1 MSDTFVTFDEIAP
14 RYTAERAV
22 DPTTDAG
29 RWVVISATYELHM
42 EACAFLASLRRV
54 DRSVNTERA
63 YAGRVA
69 LYLSYCATRG
79 LDWKK
84 PGLPA
89 LARFLH
95 WLVENPAPSKGRKPG
110 LEPRFRSKTTANQI
124 MTTICGFLRF
134 CGQQGWVSSET
145 VGQLSEQKYL
155 GYLPPG
161 YDPGED
167 GQFRTVRA
175 KAIKFSV
182 AVEGYEWLNAEQFA
196 ELVALTTRARDRFLV
211 VLLGGTGMRIGEALG
226 LRREDMHFLSNSSAL
241 NCQVAGPHVHV
252 RRRKNV
258 NGALAKARSPRWIP
272 VTAEMVTAYSEYVH
286 ERDAVAEAA
295 DSDMVFVNLFRQ
307 PLGRAMTYHNA
318 KDLFD
323 RLAVKAGF
331 PARPH
336 MLRHTAATT
345 WIRSDTPRDVVQ
357 NLLGHVSPS
366 SMEPYI
372 HATDE
377 DKREAVE
384 RVAAIRRGQ
393 A

>member
-1 MSDTFVTFDEIAP
+1 MIAK
-14 RYTAERAV
+14 YKAERAV
-22 DPTTDAG
+22 SPGDESVS
-29 RWVVISATYELHM
+29 WVVISSGYDLHM
-42 EACAFLASLRRV
+42 EACAFLASLRMAS
-54 DRSVNTERA
+54 RSINTERT

-69 LYLSYCATRG
+69 LYLSYCVDHG

-95 WLVENPAPSKGRKPG
+95 WMVDEPLPPKGAKKPV
-110 LEPRFRSKTTANQI
+110 EPRHRDKGTADKI
-124 MTTICGFLRF
+124 MTTVCGFLVF
-134 CGQQGWVSSET
+134 CSQQGWVSAET
-145 VGQLSEQKYL
+145 VAQLSEQKYL
-155 GYLPPG
+155 SYLPEG

-175 KAIKFSV
+175 KALKFGV

-196 ELVALTTRARDRFLV
+196 TLIGLTRQARDRFLV
-211 VLLGGTGMRIGEALG
+211 TLLGVTGMRIGEALG
-226 LRREDMHFLSNSSAL
+226 LRREDMHFLSNSAGL
-241 NCQVAGPHVHV
+241 GCQILGPHVHV
-252 RRRKNV
+252 RRRVNS
-258 NGALAKARSPRWIP
+258 NGALAKARMPRWIP
-272 VTAEMVTAYSEYVH
+272 VTPELVTYYADYSF

-295 DSDMVFVNLFRQ
+295 DVDMVFVNLFRA

-323 RLAVKAGF
+323 RLAKKAGF

-345 WIRSDTPRDVVQ
+345 WVRNKVPRDVVQ
-357 NLLGHVSPS
+357 NLMGHVAAS
-366 SMEPYI
+366 SMEPYV
-372 HATDE
+372 HATDT